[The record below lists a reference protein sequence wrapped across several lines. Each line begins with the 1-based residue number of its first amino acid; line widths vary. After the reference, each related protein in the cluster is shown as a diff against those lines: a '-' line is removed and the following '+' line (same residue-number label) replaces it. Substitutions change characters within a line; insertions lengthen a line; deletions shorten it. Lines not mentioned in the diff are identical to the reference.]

1 MTKPFDPRTY
11 YINLCSEIDDE
22 LRRRLVRY
30 MAKKGYIGE
39 ENRISRKDLAVRFFG
54 KHNPGTDRKIRKAKE
69 GFPILSTSGKTG
81 YYLPAS
87 REEIEAY
94 VQENNKRIQALQ
106 RSNRIALKTKLP
118 YNLPPTHTPQPRLF
132 EELV

>member
-1 MTKPFDPRTY
+1 MTQRFDPRTY

-30 MAKKGYIGE
+30 MAEQGCIGKK
-39 ENRISRKDLAVRFFG
+39 NRVTRKELATTLLG
-54 KHNPGTDRKIRKAKE
+54 KFTPHTDRKIRKAKE

-87 REEIEAY
+87 REEVEAY

-106 RSNRIALKTKLP
+106 LSNRIALKTKLP